1 MIFSS
6 LFVGRLNTIV
16 SAKISIIVKVGE
28 CKDGGIWKAPIVDTT
43 LTYDCSER
51 GAFVGSQT
59 RECRLGTHDAEW
71 QEVKGTC
78 VSLYLIILLVIVVI
92 VIIVVL
98 VVVLKKKSGKNVAK
112 AGTKKGAAKGK
123 TMKKET
129 KKDSKKDVKKD
140 TKSVP
145 V

>member
-71 QEVKGTC
+71 QEVKGAC
-78 VSLYLIILLVIVVI
+78 ASLYRGA
-92 VIIVVL
+92 
-98 VVVLKKKSGKNVAK
+98 KSM
-112 AGTKKGAAKGK
+112 

-140 TKSVP
+140 TKNC
-145 V
+145 